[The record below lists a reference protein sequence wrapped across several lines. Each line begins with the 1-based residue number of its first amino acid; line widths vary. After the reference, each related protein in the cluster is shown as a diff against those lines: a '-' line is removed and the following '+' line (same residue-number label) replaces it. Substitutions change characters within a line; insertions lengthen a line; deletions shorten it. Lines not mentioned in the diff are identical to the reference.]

1 MINQSSRTLAETT
14 IKMLGD
20 RWKVQIIE
28 CLMDGT
34 KRFGELKRE
43 LGDITQKVL
52 TSNLRML
59 EENGILVRHVYAE
72 IPPHVDYTL
81 TTLGYNL
88 RPVIDSMIAWAEE
101 YREAIIEEF
110 NQKLEE
116 SKLTLTESR
125 TKLGNTIELGKMCMG
140 NAIEQGIAYMDSAL
154 EQGKTKL
161 ENKINKIKNKF

>member
-1 MINQSSRTLAETT
+1 METSAKSLAETT
-14 IKMLGD
+14 IRMLGD

-72 IPPHVDYTL
+72 IPPRVDYTL
-81 TTLGYNL
+81 TNLGYDL
-88 RPVIDSMIAWAEE
+88 RPVIDSMVAWAEM
-101 YREAIIEEF
+101 YRETIINEF
-110 NQKLEE
+110 NQKVEMGKAKIEQHRANLE
-116 SKLTLTESR
+116 T
-125 TKLGNTIELGKMCMG
+125 
-140 NAIEQGIAYMDSAL
+140 AIEQGKAKLDS
-154 EQGKTKL
+154 T
-161 ENKINKIKNKF
+161 INQIKNTFQ

>member
-1 MINQSSRTLAETT
+1 MEANARSLAETT

-59 EENGILVRHVYAE
+59 EENGILVRHIYAE
-72 IPPHVDYTL
+72 IPPRVDYTL
-81 TTLGYNL
+81 TNVGYNL
-88 RPVIDSMIAWAEE
+88 RPVIDSMVAWAEE
-101 YREAIIEEF
+101 YRETIVHEF
-110 NQKLEE
+110 NQKV
-116 SKLTLTESR
+116 
-125 TKLGNTIELGKMCMG
+125 
-140 NAIEQGIAYMDSAL
+140 EQGKAKLEQHRVHLENAL
-154 EQGKTKL
+154 EQSKAKIDD
-161 ENKINKIKNKF
+161 KINQLKRNF

>member
-1 MINQSSRTLAETT
+1 MDNFSKSLAETT

-34 KRFGELKRE
+34 KRFSELKKE

-59 EENGILVRHVYAE
+59 EENGILVRQVYAQ
-72 IPPHVDYTL
+72 IPPRVDYTL

-88 RPVIDSMIAWAEE
+88 KPVIDSMVAWAEE
-101 YREAIIEEF
+101 YRQTIVNELKEIE
-110 NQKLEE
+110 N
-116 SKLTLTESR
+116 
-125 TKLGNTIELGKMCMG
+125 
-140 NAIEQGIAYMDSAL
+140 
-154 EQGKTKL
+154 KTKSNL
-161 ENKINKIKNKF
+161 LTSSIN

>member
-1 MINQSSRTLAETT
+1 METIASRTLAETT
-14 IKMLGD
+14 IRMLGD

-59 EENGILVRHVYAE
+59 EENGILVRHVYAQ
-72 IPPHVDYTL
+72 IPPRVDYTL
-81 TTLGYNL
+81 TSLGYNL
-88 RPVIDSMIAWAEE
+88 RPVIDSMVAWAEE
-101 YREAIIEEF
+101 YRETLLNEF

-116 SKLTLTESR
+116 
-125 TKLGNTIELGKMCMG
+125 GKEK
-140 NAIEQGIAYMDSAL
+140 IEQTRVQLNTAL
-154 EQGKTKL
+154 ENSYNKI
-161 ENKINKIKNKF
+161 ENKINQIKNNF

>member
-1 MINQSSRTLAETT
+1 MEQNARTLAETT

-59 EENGILVRHVYAE
+59 EENGILVRHVYAQ
-72 IPPHVDYTL
+72 IPPRVDYTL
-81 TTLGYNL
+81 TNLGYNL
-88 RPVIDSMIAWAEE
+88 RPVIDSMVAWAEE
-101 YREAIIEEF
+101 YRQTLVNEF
-110 NQKLEE
+110 NQKLE
-116 SKLTLTESR
+116 
-125 TKLGNTIELGKMCMG
+125 
-140 NAIEQGIAYMDSAL
+140 
-154 EQGKTKL
+154 QGKVKLSASRARLETTFEQSKTKI
-161 ENKINKIKNKF
+161 ENKFNEIKNNF

>member
-1 MINQSSRTLAETT
+1 MINQSTKALAETT

-59 EENGILVRHVYAE
+59 EENGILVRHVYAQ
-72 IPPHVDYTL
+72 IPPRVDYTL
-81 TTLGYNL
+81 TNLGYNL
-88 RPVIDSMIAWAEE
+88 RPVIDSMVAWAEE
-101 YREAIIEEF
+101 YRETIINEF
-110 NQKLEE
+110 NQRFEE
-116 SKLTLTESR
+116 GKASLSESYN
-125 TKLGNTIELGKMCMG
+125 KLGSS
-140 NAIEQGIAYMDSAL
+140 IEQGKAFVGSAF
-154 EQGKTKL
+154 EQSKTKL
-161 ENKINKIKNKF
+161 ENKFNEIKNKF

>member
-1 MINQSSRTLAETT
+1 MEKNVKSLAETT

-72 IPPHVDYTL
+72 IPPRVDYTL
-81 TTLGYNL
+81 TNLGYDL
-88 RPVIDSMIAWAEE
+88 RPVIDSMVAWAEM
-101 YREAIIEEF
+101 YRETIINEF
-110 NQKLEE
+110 NQKV
-116 SKLTLTESR
+116 
-125 TKLGNTIELGKMCMG
+125 
-140 NAIEQGIAYMDSAL
+140 
-154 EQGKTKL
+154 EQGKAKIEQHRANLETAMEFGKAKL
-161 ENKINKIKNKF
+161 DSTINQIKNTFQ

>member
-1 MINQSSRTLAETT
+1 MEKNVKSLAETT

-72 IPPHVDYTL
+72 IPPRVDYTL
-81 TTLGYNL
+81 TNLGYDL
-88 RPVIDSMIAWAEE
+88 RPVIDSMVAWAEM
-101 YREAIIEEF
+101 YRETIINEF
-110 NQKLEE
+110 NQKV
-116 SKLTLTESR
+116 
-125 TKLGNTIELGKMCMG
+125 
-140 NAIEQGIAYMDSAL
+140 
-154 EQGKTKL
+154 EQGKAKIEQHRANLETAMEFGKAKL
-161 ENKINKIKNKF
+161 DSTINQIKNTFK

>member
-1 MINQSSRTLAETT
+1 METSAKSLAETT
-14 IKMLGD
+14 IRMLGD

-72 IPPHVDYTL
+72 IPPRVDYTL
-81 TTLGYNL
+81 TNLGYDL
-88 RPVIDSMIAWAEE
+88 RPVIDSMVAWAEM
-101 YREAIIEEF
+101 YRETIINEF
-110 NQKLEE
+110 NQKV
-116 SKLTLTESR
+116 
-125 TKLGNTIELGKMCMG
+125 
-140 NAIEQGIAYMDSAL
+140 
-154 EQGKTKL
+154 EQGKAKIEQHRANLETAMEIGKAKL
-161 ENKINKIKNKF
+161 DSTINQIKNTFQ